1 MLTIATVGVA
11 WFAAVMIYLMA
22 GRDRR
27 ARSY

>member
-1 MLTIATVGVA
+1 MLTIATLGVA

-27 ARSY
+27 KRSY